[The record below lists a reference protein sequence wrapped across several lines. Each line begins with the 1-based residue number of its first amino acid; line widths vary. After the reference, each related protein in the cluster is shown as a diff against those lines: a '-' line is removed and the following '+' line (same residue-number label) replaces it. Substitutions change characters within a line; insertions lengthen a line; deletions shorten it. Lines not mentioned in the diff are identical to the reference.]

1 VTTSTRN
8 QEVTMSDS
16 SNTSV
21 PNVEYNLITT
31 LSNLLQGGDVL
42 EQYANDA
49 EQAGNSELA
58 QLFREL
64 QQSNNDY
71 AQRFRQQ
78 LHHLMHH

>member
-1 VTTSTRN
+1 
-8 QEVTMSDS
+8 MSDS

-78 LHHLMHH
+78 LHSLMHH

>member
-1 VTTSTRN
+1 
-8 QEVTMSDS
+8 MSDS

-49 EQAGNSELA
+49 DQAGNPELA
-58 QLFREL
+58 QLFRDL